1 VPADLPTRRPGL
13 ATLGLTAVTAAWG
26 STFFM
31 VKDVA
36 TRVPVADF
44 LAMRFCL
51 AGIALWLLAPRS
63 IGRLSPIARRRG
75 IALGVVYGTAQLLQT
90 WGLERTSA
98 SISGFV
104 TGMYVVI
111 TPLLAAVLLRQRIRP
126 AIWLAV
132 ALAVTGLAVMSLHG
146 VALGAGEC
154 LTLASAALYALH
166 IVGLG
171 AWSAGRDA
179 HGLAVLQMF
188 SIGVTCTLVAVPDG
202 VTLPATAADWQVL
215 GYMAL
220 VAGALGMLMQTWAQ
234 AQLAPTRAAIVMTTE
249 PVWAGGF
256 AVTLGGEPLGVR
268 LLAGGALVLA
278 AMALAELGPLLSDGR
293 PRVPQAADA
302 PPP

>member
-1 VPADLPTRRPGL
+1 MARGPRKVAGPPRERKPGRARFSAEPPGHGPRPGGHDLRPGGAGWSHVRVPADLPTRRPGL

-31 VKDVA
+31 VKDVT

-44 LAMRFCL
+44 LALRFWL

-132 ALAVTGLAVMSLHG
+132 
-146 VALGAGEC
+146 
-154 LTLASAALYALH
+154 
-166 IVGLG
+166 
-171 AWSAGRDA
+171 
-179 HGLAVLQMF
+179 
-188 SIGVTCTLVAVPDG
+188 
-202 VTLPATAADWQVL
+202 
-215 GYMAL
+215 
-220 VAGALGMLMQTWAQ
+220 
-234 AQLAPTRAAIVMTTE
+234 
-249 PVWAGGF
+249 
-256 AVTLGGEPLGVR
+256 
-268 LLAGGALVLA
+268 
-278 AMALAELGPLLSDGR
+278 
-293 PRVPQAADA
+293 
-302 PPP
+302 